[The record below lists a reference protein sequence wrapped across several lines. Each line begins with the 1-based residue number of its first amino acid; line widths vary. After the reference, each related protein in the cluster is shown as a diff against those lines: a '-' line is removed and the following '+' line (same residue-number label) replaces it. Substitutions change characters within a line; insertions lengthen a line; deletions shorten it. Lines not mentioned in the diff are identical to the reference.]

1 MKFVLEV
8 LKQLEDKSYT
18 LRWNRR
24 L

>member
-1 MKFVLEV
+1 MKFVFEV